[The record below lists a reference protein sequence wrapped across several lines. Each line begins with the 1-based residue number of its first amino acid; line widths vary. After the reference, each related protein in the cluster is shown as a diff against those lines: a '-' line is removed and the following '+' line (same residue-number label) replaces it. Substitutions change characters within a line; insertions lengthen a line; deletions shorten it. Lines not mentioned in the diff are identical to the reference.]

1 MKSNDINY
9 TESYKGDCMSYH
21 IPSDKELANFMVSDL
36 HPSHIKLP
44 RDCLIDFIEE
54 LETSIKIASL
64 NYRSNIEYI
73 AYLKYLTRYI
83 KASNNGDTSPLI
95 RELEDIFRLRKLH
108 LLL

>member
-1 MKSNDINY
+1 
-9 TESYKGDCMSYH
+9 MSYH
-21 IPSDKELANFMVSDL
+21 IPSDKELANLMVSDL

-44 RDCLIDFIEE
+44 RYCLIDFIEE
-54 LETSIKIASL
+54 LGTSIKIASL

-108 LLL
+108 QML